1 MEELLNYINALSQT
15 ERAAFAASCRTTLS
29 YLRKAASVGQTIHP
43 KTCSLI
49 ESVTAGAVTRRD
61 LHPDDW
67 QIIWPELVDGF
78 AQNTTQTLAAPALA
92 ATETVAQ
99 GVA

>member
-1 MEELLNYINALSQT
+1 MEELLNYINALSQA

-43 KTCSLI
+43 KTSSLI

-67 QIIWPELVDGF
+67 QIIWPELVDGST
-78 AQNTTQTLAAPALA
+78 QNPTQTPARRALA